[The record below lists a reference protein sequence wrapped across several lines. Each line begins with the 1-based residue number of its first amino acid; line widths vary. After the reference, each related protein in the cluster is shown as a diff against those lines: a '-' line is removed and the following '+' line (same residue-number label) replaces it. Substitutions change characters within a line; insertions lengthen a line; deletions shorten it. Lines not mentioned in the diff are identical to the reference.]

1 MENNDTKK
9 VGSVMVVG
17 GGIAGMQS
25 ALDLAES
32 GFKVYLV
39 ESSPSIGGR
48 MAQLD
53 KTFPTNDCAMCTLS
67 PKMVDA
73 GRHINIEKLT
83 YADVEKVDGRPGHF
97 QITVRKKA
105 RSVEA
110 DKCTGCGECTLH
122 CPVRYQA
129 YPAYVEPVDPAIKSA
144 EKEKIDKLLK
154 QYAYKK
160 APLLSVLQGVN
171 AEFNYLPEDAL
182 YYLSRTLQVP
192 MAHVISVASFY
203 SLFSLKPRGKY
214 VISVCQG
221 TACFARGAERLMDRL
236 QDVLEI
242 KLGETTPDKKFSLE
256 MVRCLGCCALAPVIK
271 IGERVYGKLRPMAV
285 ADILKEYRDD
295 KR

>member
-1 MENNDTKK
+1 MANKNK

-39 ESSPSIGGR
+39 EDSPSIGGR

-73 GRHINIEKLT
+73 GRHVNIERLT
-83 YADVEKVDGRPGHF
+83 YSDVVGVEGEPGHF
-97 QITVRKKA
+97 SVTVREKA
-105 RSVEA
+105 RSVETG
-110 DKCTGCGECTLH
+110 KCTGCGECTLH
-122 CPVRYQA
+122 CPVRYKA
-129 YPAYVEPVDPAIKSA
+129 YEPPVQVEAPFLPPEEREKVDA
-144 EKEKIDKLLK
+144 LLNK
-154 QYAYKK
+154 YAYKP

-171 AEFNYLPEDAL
+171 DEFNYLPEGVL
-182 YYLSRTLQVP
+182 FYLSHLLRIP
-192 MAHVISVASFY
+192 IAHIVSVASFY

-221 TACFARGAERLMDRL
+221 TSCFVRGADQLMERM
-236 QDVLEI
+236 QDTLEV
-242 KLGETTPDKKFSLE
+242 KLGEMTPDGKFTLE
-256 MVRCLGCCALAPVIK
+256 MVRCLGCCALAPVVKVGSRIHGGVK
-271 IGERVYGKLRPMAV
+271 PKDV
-285 ADILKEYRDD
+285 ADILKGYRNGD
-295 KR
+295 

>member
-1 MENNDTKK
+1 METKDIKDK

-67 PKMVDA
+67 PKMVDV
-73 GRHINIEKLT
+73 GRHINIERLT
-83 YADVEKVDGRPGHF
+83 YSDVTKVDGQPGHF

-105 RSVEA
+105 RSVDAE
-110 DKCTGCGECTLH
+110 KCTGCGECTLN
-122 CPVRYQA
+122 CPVRYKA
-129 YPAYVEPVDPAIKSA
+129 YPPSVEVAEPRLAPEEKGKVDA
-144 EKEKIDKLLK
+144 LLK

-160 APLLSVLQGVN
+160 APLLSVLQGIN
-171 AEFNYLPEDAL
+171 AEFNYLPERTL
-182 YYLSRTLQVP
+182 YYLSRSLQVP
-192 MAHVISVASFY
+192 VAQIVSVASFY

-221 TACFARGAERLMDRL
+221 TSCFVRGADRL
-236 QDVLEI
+236 LERMQEVLEI
-242 KLGETTPDKKFSLE
+242 NVGEMTPDHKFSLE
-256 MVRCLGCCALAPVIK
+256 MVRCLGCCALAPIIK
-271 IGERVYGKLRPMAV
+271 VGERIHGKVRPNQV
-285 ADILKEYRDD
+285 ADILKEY
-295 KR
+295 